1 MKGTF
6 SNKVLFYDKDLRP
19 GTVLLFDDVTLSED
33 MQEVLKSSTANF
45 REPIVHRTL
54 TRDRQLRLCTIP
66 ERCVWWLAKVEAVGD
81 DQVMNRMLSVWI
93 DDATGQDQAVL
104 DHLKKVEAGV
114 ITATGED
121 PDVPVCQAIWEVLK
135 GAVRRV
141 RIPYGRR
148 INFSAAHN
156 RRNPAMLFDL
166 IKCHARLHFCQR
178 DHDEEGSLIASRE
191 DFAYARRLFL
201 SISSNAGGQET
212 KQTRNETAALETMVT
227 MGLEMFTIKQL
238 QEALGFSYHQ
248 TYRLLHGYSNSKA
261 TYTGVLDKCPAVSL
275 IDATVAEEIC
285 GIALKR
291 REHYFSFDHE
301 LYWEWVEK
309 ADVWIEET
317 EGERKNDFDPDD
329 FTPSTDLH
337 PENRNTDATEN
348 AHIGA
353 YSSKEVQYIEKCT
366 GNKGSLHDTGGTH
379 SMSGNNNGAVLGL
392 CEPGR
397 CVNED
402 VNSTSTL
409 QSSVQDTDGDI
420 SRYTHGNKGNKPG
433 TNVKNNRHQGTEL
446 PLPGILDHQT
456 FRRSAV
462 SLGHCSLCK
471 EGAAMYHSKEQRASI
486 CEKCYARLVREW
498 NRGEGVV

>member
-19 GTVLLFDDVTLSED
+19 GTVLLFDDVALSED

-54 TRDRQLRLCTIP
+54 TRDRQLKVCTIP

-166 IKCHARLHFCQR
+166 IKCHAVLHCFQR
-178 DHDEEGSLIASRE
+178 ETDEDGMVIATVD
-191 DFAYARRLFL
+191 DFAYARRLYL
-201 SISSNAGGQET
+201 ALNGDVGGQET
-212 KQTRNETAALETMVT
+212 KLIRNESAALATIIR
-227 MGLEMFTIKQL
+227 LDLRIFTTRQL
-238 QEALGFSYHQ
+238 QDALGFSYYQ
-248 TYRLLHGYSNSKA
+248 TYRLLHGYSNSRT
-261 TYTGVLDKCPAVSL
+261 TYLGILDKCPAISP

-285 GIALKR
+285 GVECRR
-291 REHYFSFDHE
+291 REHYFSFNSVM
-301 LYWEWVEK
+301 YRVWSVQ
-309 ADVWIEET
+309 ADVWLDEGTDDDDREDDGGDDGDGPDDGEDDDSDCNISPRLHRKTGENANGKDGRNTPLFTREE
-317 EGERKNDFDPDD
+317 ERGER
-329 FTPSTDLH
+329 STESIGTLH
-337 PENRNTDATEN
+337 
-348 AHIGA
+348 
-353 YSSKEVQYIEKCT
+353 
-366 GNKGSLHDTGGTH
+366 TGGVTYPDPAP
-379 SMSGNNNGAVLGL
+379 SASACACVGGCVPGAGAKQPPV
-392 CEPGR
+392 PVVR
-397 CVNED
+397 
-402 VNSTSTL
+402 
-409 QSSVQDTDGDI
+409 
-420 SRYTHGNKGNKPG
+420 R
-433 TNVKNNRHQGTEL
+433 
-446 PLPGILDHQT
+446 PL
-456 FRRSAV
+456 
-462 SLGHCSLCK
+462 
-471 EGAAMYHSKEQRASI
+471 
-486 CEKCYARLVREW
+486 
-498 NRGEGVV
+498 